1 MIFIES
7 FKNLFIKLALIIT
20 FLIIIIY
27 NFFISKNTYEEFN
40 TIESVVESSNENKVE
55 LEEKAKIKV
64 YVAGEVNNPGVF
76 ELDKNSRVENAIS
89 SAGGLTNLANIKN
102 INLALI
108 VEDGEKIYI
117 PNINDN
123 DTMEY
128 TSTEESS
135 KTSKININKA
145 TINEL
150 QNLPG
155 VGSSLAEKIFNYR
168 KENGNFKKIEDLKK
182 VNGIGEKK
190 FEALKEYISL

>member
-1 MIFIES
+1 MY
-7 FKNLFIKLALIIT
+7 K
-20 FLIIIIY
+20 
-27 NFFISKNTYEEFN
+27 
-40 TIESVVESSNENKVE
+40 
-55 LEEKAKIKV
+55 
-64 YVAGEVNNPGVF
+64 
-76 ELDKNSRVENAIS
+76 RQ
-89 SAGGLTNLANIKN
+89 
-102 INLALI
+102 
-108 VEDGEKIYI
+108 
-117 PNINDN
+117 INDN

>member
-76 ELDKNSRVENAIS
+76 ELDENSRVENAIN